1 MDRRDGMTD
10 IIDFSERRNLKE
22 AEATTRHGNAF
33 IGLAA
38 QLQSG
43 GGDLEDIVKAMIM
56 ASACLLVDV
65 AEPGEARRMAEGVA
79 RAYPGMVETLIAAHR
94 DKPKP

>member
-1 MDRRDGMTD
+1 MSD

-56 ASACLLVDV
+56 ASACLLVDA
-65 AEPGEARRMAEGVA
+65 AEPDEARRMAEGVGKA
-79 RAYPGMVETLIAAHR
+79 FPGMVDTLIAHR
-94 DKPKP
+94 QKKKR